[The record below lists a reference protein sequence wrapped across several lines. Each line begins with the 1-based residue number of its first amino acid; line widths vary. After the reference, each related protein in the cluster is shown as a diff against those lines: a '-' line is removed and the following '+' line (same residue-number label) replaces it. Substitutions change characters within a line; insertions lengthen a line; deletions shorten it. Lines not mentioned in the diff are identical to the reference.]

1 MTNPGWFPRRATRAH
16 SLAFA
21 AFAVG
26 ALALLAGCGS
36 TRLSEHWRD
45 PAWSGPA
52 LHNVLVM
59 VVRKEPARRR
69 LWEDAFVA
77 ELRKRGITAT
87 PSYRTFPDSVPSE
100 DAIDDVMQQ
109 TSYDGIILSRRR
121 APRNSGT
128 TCRPASWGI
137 GGGRRW
143 GGFYGRYRSYYGAV
157 YQPGYVETDRVVT
170 NETSVWDAR
179 KDGNM
184 VWSATSRSREPEQ
197 CERPGVGPRGRGRV
211 PLAKDGIIP

>member
-1 MTNPGWFPRRATRAH
+1 MRTPGGFTRRAA
-16 SLAFA
+16 
-21 AFAVG
+21 G
-26 ALALLAGCGS
+26 ALVLVAAGAVAIAFGLAGCGS

-109 TSYDGIILSRRR
+109 TSYDGIILSRRLGAAEIR
-121 APRNSGT
+121 HYVPPTVVSYR
-128 TCRPASWGI
+128 
-137 GGGRRW
+137 GGRRW

-157 YQPGYVETDRVVT
+157 YQPGYVEAERVVT

-184 VWSATSRSREPEQ
+184 VWSATSQSSNPSNANDLASDLADVAVSQ
-197 CERPGVGPRGRGRV
+197 
-211 PLAKDGIIP
+211 LAKDGIIP

>member
-1 MTNPGWFPRRATRAH
+1 MRTPGRFTRRAT
-16 SLAFA
+16 
-21 AFAVG
+21 G
-26 ALALLAGCGS
+26 ALTLVALGAAAVAFGLAGCGS

-52 LHNVLVM
+52 LNNVLVM

-77 ELRKRGITAT
+77 ALRKRGINAT

-109 TSYDGIILSRRR
+109 TSYDGIILSRRL
-121 APRNSGT
+121 GT
-128 TCRPASWGI
+128 AELRHYVPPTVVGF
-137 GGGRRW
+137 GGRRW
-143 GGFYGRYRSYYGAV
+143 GGFYSRYRTYYGAV
-157 YQPGYVETDRVVT
+157 YQPGYVEAERVVT

-179 KDGNM
+179 KNGNM
-184 VWSATSRSREPEQ
+184 VWSATSRSSNPSSANDLAGDLSDVAVSQ
-197 CERPGVGPRGRGRV
+197 M
-211 PLAKDGIIP
+211 AKDGIVP